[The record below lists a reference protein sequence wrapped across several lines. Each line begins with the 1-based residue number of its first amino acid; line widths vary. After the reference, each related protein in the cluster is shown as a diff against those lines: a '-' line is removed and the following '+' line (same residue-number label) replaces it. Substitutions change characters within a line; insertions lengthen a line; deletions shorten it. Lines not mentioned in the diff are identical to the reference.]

1 VAGKTDHESRAYN
14 KALRLLTVRSRTR
27 KELKQRLVAERFT
40 DKVAE
45 QVLDRLV
52 DAGLIDDK
60 KFAIDRARAM
70 GKGKGWGPRKLRSD
84 LLKRGIDAE
93 AVDEAVSQAYG
104 TQSCTKIMK
113 RLIKKRFG
121 TQVLTQKA
129 DRKAKGKAQ
138 RFLLGRGFEPEE
150 VSAMFES

>member
-1 VAGKTDHESRAYN
+1 MAAKIDPENRAYE

-27 KELKQRLVAERFT
+27 KELKQRLVAERYSE
-40 DKVAE
+40 KVTE
-45 QVLDRLV
+45 QVLDRLAS
-52 DAGLIDDK
+52 AGLIDDQ

-84 LLKRGIDAE
+84 LAQKGIARE
-93 AVDEAVSQAYG
+93 AIDEAVSQAYG
-104 TQSCTKIMK
+104 TQSCTQVMK
-113 RLIKKRFG
+113 RLVKKRFG

-138 RFLLGRGFEPEE
+138 RFLLGRGFEPDE
-150 VSAMFES
+150 VSAMFDQ

>member
-1 VAGKTDHESRAYN
+1 MTARVDHENRAYE

-27 KELKQRLVAERFT
+27 KELKQRLVAERFS

-45 QVLDRLV
+45 HVLDRLV
-52 DAGLIDDK
+52 SSGLIDDK
-60 KFAIDRARAM
+60 KFAVDRARAM

-84 LLKRGIDAE
+84 LLKRGIATE

-104 TQSCTKIMK
+104 TQSCTQVMK
-113 RLIKKRFG
+113 RLVMKRFG
-121 TQVLTQKA
+121 GQVLTQKA

-138 RFLLGRGFEPEE
+138 RFLLGRGFEPDE

>member
-1 VAGKTDHESRAYN
+1 MAAKKEPETRAYE

-27 KELKQRLVAERFT
+27 KELKQRLVAERFS

-52 DAGLIDDK
+52 NAGLIDDK
-60 KFAIDRARAM
+60 KFAIDRARSM

-84 LLKRGIDAE
+84 LIKKGVENDAI
-93 AVDEAVSQAYG
+93 DEAISQAYG
-104 TQSCTKIMK
+104 TKTCTQIMK
-113 RLIKKRFG
+113 RLVKKRFG
-121 TQVLTQKA
+121 TEVLTRKA

-138 RFLLGRGFEPEE
+138 RYLLGRGFEPDE
-150 VSAMFES
+150 VSAMFDS

>member
-1 VAGKTDHESRAYN
+1 MAAKIEPENRAYE

-27 KELKQRLVAERFT
+27 KELKQRLVAERFS
-40 DKVAE
+40 DKVAD
-45 QVLDRLV
+45 QVLERLAA
-52 DAGLIDDK
+52 AGLIDDK

-84 LLKRGIDAE
+84 LLKKGIENE
-93 AVDEAVSQAYG
+93 AIDEAISQAYG
-104 TQSCTKIMK
+104 TQSCTQVMK

-138 RFLLGRGFEPEE
+138 RFLLGRGFEPDE
-150 VSAMFES
+150 VSAMFDS

>member
-1 VAGKTDHESRAYN
+1 MPVRADHEKRAYE
-14 KALRLLTVRSRTR
+14 KALRLLTVRGRSR
-27 KELKQRLVAERFT
+27 KELKQRLEAERYS

-45 QVLDRLV
+45 RVLDRLA
-52 DAGLIDDK
+52 DTGLIDDK

-84 LLKRGIDAE
+84 LIKRGIPAE

-104 TQSCTKIMK
+104 TQSHAQVMR

-121 TQVLTQKA
+121 SQVLTQKA
-129 DRKAKGKAQ
+129 DRKAKGKAH
-138 RFLLGRGFEPEE
+138 RFLLGRGFEPDD
-150 VSAMFES
+150 VSAMFEF

>member
-1 VAGKTDHESRAYN
+1 MTARVDHQDRAYQ

-45 QVLDRLV
+45 QVLDRLAA
-52 DAGLIDDK
+52 AGLIDDK

-84 LLKRGIDAE
+84 LLKRGIANE
-93 AVDEAVSQAYG
+93 AIDEAVSQAYG
-104 TQSCTKIMK
+104 TQSCTQVMK

-150 VSAMFES
+150 VSAMFEF

>member
-1 VAGKTDHESRAYN
+1 MAAKIDPENRAYE

-27 KELKQRLVAERFT
+27 KELKQRLVAERFS

-45 QVLDRLV
+45 RVLERL
-52 DAGLIDDK
+52 ASTGLIDDK

-84 LLKRGIDAE
+84 LAQRGIARE
-93 AVDEAVSQAYG
+93 AIDEAVSQAYG
-104 TQSCTKIMK
+104 TQSCTEVMK

-138 RFLLGRGFEPEE
+138 RFLLGRGFEPDE
-150 VSAMFES
+150 VSAMFDS

>member
-1 VAGKTDHESRAYN
+1 MAKLDPENRAYE

-27 KELKQRLVAERFT
+27 KELKQRLVAERFS

-45 QVLDRLV
+45 QVLERL
-52 DAGLIDDK
+52 AATGLIDDK
-60 KFAIDRARAM
+60 KFAIDRARSM

-84 LLKRGIDAE
+84 LLKKGIENE
-93 AVDEAVSQAYG
+93 AIDEAISQAYG
-104 TQSCTKIMK
+104 TQSCTEVMK

-138 RFLLGRGFEPEE
+138 RFLLGRGFEPDE
-150 VSAMFES
+150 VSAMFDS

>member
-93 AVDEAVSQAYG
+93 AIDEAVSQAYG

>member
-1 VAGKTDHESRAYN
+1 VAKLDPENRAYE

-27 KELKQRLVAERFT
+27 KELKQRLVAERFS

-45 QVLDRLV
+45 QVLERLT
-52 DAGLIDDK
+52 ATGLIDDK

-84 LLKRGIDAE
+84 LLKKGIENE
-93 AVDEAVSQAYG
+93 AIDEAVSQAYG
-104 TQSCTKIMK
+104 TQSSTQVMK

-121 TQVLTQKA
+121 TQVLTRKA
-129 DRKAKGKAQ
+129 DRKSKGKAQ
-138 RFLLGRGFEPEE
+138 RFLLGRGFEPDE
-150 VSAMFES
+150 VSAMFDS

>member
-1 VAGKTDHESRAYN
+1 MAAKIDPENRAYE

-27 KELKQRLVAERFT
+27 KELKQRLVAERFS

-52 DAGLIDDK
+52 AAGLIDDK

-84 LLKRGIDAE
+84 LLKKGIENE
-93 AVDEAVSQAYG
+93 AIDEAISQAYG
-104 TQSCTKIMK
+104 TQSCTQVMK

-121 TQVLTQKA
+121 TQVLTRKA

-138 RFLLGRGFEPEE
+138 RYLLGRGFEPDE

>member
-1 VAGKTDHESRAYN
+1 
-14 KALRLLTVRSRTR
+14 VRSRTR
-27 KELKQRLVAERFT
+27 KELKQRLVAERFSE
-40 DKVAE
+40 KVTE

-60 KFAIDRARAM
+60 KFAVDRARAM

-84 LLKRGIDAE
+84 LLKKGIENE
-93 AVDEAVSQAYG
+93 AIDEAISQAYG
-104 TQSCTKIMK
+104 TQSCTQVMK

-121 TQVLTQKA
+121 NQVLTQKA

-138 RFLLGRGFEPEE
+138 RFLLGRGFEPDE
-150 VSAMFES
+150 VSAMFDH

>member
-1 VAGKTDHESRAYN
+1 MAAKLDPENRAYE

-27 KELKQRLVAERFT
+27 KELKQRLVAERFSER
-40 DKVAE
+40 VAE
-45 QVLDRLV
+45 KVLDRLAG
-52 DAGLIDDK
+52 AGLIDDK
-60 KFAIDRARAM
+60 KFAVDRARAM

-84 LLKRGIDAE
+84 LLKKGIENE
-93 AVDEAVSQAYG
+93 AIDEAISQAYG
-104 TQSCTKIMK
+104 TQSATQVMK

-138 RFLLGRGFEPEE
+138 RFLLGRGFEPDE
-150 VSAMFES
+150 VSAMFDS

>member
-1 VAGKTDHESRAYN
+1 MKKTTPENRAYE

-27 KELKQRLVAERFT
+27 KELKQRLVAERYS

-45 QVLDRLV
+45 QVLERLAS
-52 DAGLIDDK
+52 AGLIDDK
-60 KFAIDRARAM
+60 KFAFDRARAM

-84 LLKRGIDAE
+84 LAQKGIARE
-93 AVDEAVSQAYG
+93 AIDEAVSQAYG
-104 TQSCTKIMK
+104 AQSCTEVMK

-138 RFLLGRGFEPEE
+138 RFLLGRGFEPDE
-150 VSAMFES
+150 VSAMFDS

>member
-1 VAGKTDHESRAYN
+1 MTARVDHQDRAYQ

-40 DKVAE
+40 DKVTE

-84 LLKRGIDAE
+84 LSKRGIANE
-93 AVDEAVSQAYG
+93 AIDEAISQAYG
-104 TQSCTKIMK
+104 TKSCTQIMK
-113 RLIKKRFG
+113 RLVKKRFG
-121 TQVLTQKA
+121 TEVLTQKA

>member
-1 VAGKTDHESRAYN
+1 MAAKIDPENRAYE

-27 KELKQRLVAERFT
+27 KELKQRLVAERFS

-45 QVLDRLV
+45 KVLERLT
-52 DAGLIDDK
+52 ATGLIDDK

-84 LLKRGIDAE
+84 LAQKGIARE
-93 AVDEAVSQAYG
+93 AIDEAVSQAYG
-104 TQSCTKIMK
+104 AQSCTEVMK

-138 RFLLGRGFEPEE
+138 RFLLGRGFEPDE
-150 VSAMFES
+150 VSAMFDQ

>member
-1 VAGKTDHESRAYN
+1 MAAKIDPENRAYE

-27 KELKQRLVAERFT
+27 KELKQRLVAERYSE
-40 DKVAE
+40 KVTE
-45 QVLDRLV
+45 QVLDRLAS
-52 DAGLIDDK
+52 AGLIDDQ

-84 LLKRGIDAE
+84 LAQKGIARE
-93 AVDEAVSQAYG
+93 AIDEAVSQAYG
-104 TQSCTKIMK
+104 TQSCTQVMK

-121 TQVLTQKA
+121 TEVLTQKA

-138 RFLLGRGFEPEE
+138 RFLLGRGFEPDE
-150 VSAMFES
+150 VSAMFDS

>member
-1 VAGKTDHESRAYN
+1 MPARVDHENRAYE
-14 KALRLLTVRSRTR
+14 KALRLLTVRGRSR
-27 KELKQRLVAERFT
+27 KELKQRLEAERYS

-45 QVLDRLV
+45 RVLDRLA
-52 DAGLIDDK
+52 DTGLIDDK

-84 LLKRGIDAE
+84 LIKRGIPAE

-104 TQSCTKIMK
+104 TQSHIQVMK

-121 TQVLTQKA
+121 SQVLTQKA
-129 DRKAKGKAQ
+129 DRKTRGKAH
-138 RFLLGRGFEPEE
+138 RFLLGRGFEPDD
-150 VSAMFES
+150 VSAMFEF

>member
-1 VAGKTDHESRAYN
+1 MAKLDPENRAYE

-27 KELKQRLVAERFT
+27 KELKQRLVAERFS

-45 QVLDRLV
+45 QVLERLT
-52 DAGLIDDK
+52 ATGLIDDK

-84 LLKRGIDAE
+84 LLKKGIENE
-93 AVDEAVSQAYG
+93 AIDEAVSQAYG
-104 TQSCTKIMK
+104 TQSSTQVMK

-121 TQVLTQKA
+121 TQVLTRKA
-129 DRKAKGKAQ
+129 DRKSKGKAQ
-138 RFLLGRGFEPEE
+138 RFLLGRGFEPDE
-150 VSAMFES
+150 VSAMFDS

>member
-1 VAGKTDHESRAYN
+1 VVKTDPENRAYE

-27 KELKQRLVAERFT
+27 KELKQRLVAERFS

-45 QVLDRLV
+45 QVLERLV
-52 DAGLIDDK
+52 ANGLIDDK
-60 KFAIDRARAM
+60 KFAVDRARAM

-84 LLKRGIDAE
+84 LLKKGIEGE
-93 AVDEAVSQAYG
+93 AIDEAISQAYG
-104 TQSCTKIMK
+104 TQSCTQVMK

-138 RFLLGRGFEPEE
+138 RFLLGRGFEPDE
-150 VSAMFES
+150 VSAMFDS

>member
-1 VAGKTDHESRAYN
+1 VAAKTDPESRAYD

-45 QVLDRLV
+45 QVLDRLAA
-52 DAGLIDDK
+52 AGLIDDK

-84 LLKRGIDAE
+84 LLKRGIANE
-93 AVDEAVSQAYG
+93 AIDEAVSQAYG
-104 TQSCTKIMK
+104 TQSCTQVMK

>member
-1 VAGKTDHESRAYN
+1 MAAKIDPENRAYE

-27 KELKQRLVAERFT
+27 KELKQRLVAERFS

-45 QVLDRLV
+45 QVLERLV
-52 DAGLIDDK
+52 SAGLIDDK

-84 LLKRGIDAE
+84 LLKKGIENE
-93 AVDEAVSQAYG
+93 AIDEAISQAYG
-104 TQSCTKIMK
+104 TQSCTQVMK

-138 RFLLGRGFEPEE
+138 RFLLGRGFEPDE
-150 VSAMFES
+150 VSAMFDS